1 MAKGRHENGEKSKA
15 RNLKAKQLAHGPM
28 DLPFLMLVLML
39 LAIGLIMLFSSSYA
53 YGASLSKYNNDP
65 YYFIKS
71 QAFYAAI
78 GLVLMYIISRI
89 DYQFWRALSIPVLLV
104 AIITLVLV
112 LIPGVGVT
120 LGGATRWLHL
130 FLVAGPTY
138 QPSEIAKLGIILF
151 FSASLSKRKTGLHEF
166 KTTLK
171 QPWEGIRHWLDK
183 VGLLELLPYLFI
195 LLLVAL
201 LMLLE
206 PHMSGTILILAAGAS
221 IMFAAGTRWYWYIIA
236 LGAGGG
242 MLIYIMTQTE
252 YMATRIETW
261 LDPWDAAAS
270 SDSAYQITQSLIAIG
285 SGGLLGKG
293 LGQSVQKYMYLPEP
307 YNDFIFA
314 IVAEELGFVGCLI
327 ILALFAL
334 LIIRGYWLSLHAR
347 DRFGS
352 LLVVGIT
359 TLLATQ
365 VFLNIAVVTGL
376 IPTTGI
382 SLPFFSYGGTA
393 LIIQLCEMG
402 IVLSVSRQIPAPKPA
417 TQKKTSSTETAAGA
431 V

>member
-1 MAKGRHENGEKSKA
+1 MAQSNQEKRRLRA
-15 RNLKAKQLAHGPM
+15 ERAKELSRGPIDM
-28 DLPFLMLVLML
+28 PFLMLVMLL
-39 LAIGLIMLFSSSYA
+39 LAIGMIMLFSASYA
-53 YGASLSKYNNDP
+53 YGASLSKYHNDP

-71 QAFYAAI
+71 QAIYGAA
-78 GLVLMYIISRI
+78 GLVIMYLLSRI
-89 DYQFWRALSIPVLLV
+89 NYQIWRAFSVPVMAVAIATLLLV
-104 AIITLVLV
+104 LT
-112 LIPGVGVT
+112 PFGVT
-120 LGGATRWLHL
+120 LGGATRWLYIL
-130 FLVAGPTY
+130 LVAGPTF

-151 FSASLSKRKTGLHEF
+151 FSASLSKRRTGLHTF
-166 KTTLK
+166 RTRL
-171 QPWEGIRHWLDK
+171 PGILDRFRSLLDR
-183 VGLLELLPYLFI
+183 VGLWEMFPYLG
-195 LLLVAL
+195 LLLFVSA
-201 LMLLE
+201 LMLAE

-221 IMFAAGTRWYWYIIA
+221 IMFAAGTRWYWYLIA
-236 LGAGGG
+236 LAGGG
-242 MLIYIMTQTE
+242 TMLAFIMTQTS
-252 YMATRIETW
+252 YMTARITTW
-261 LDPWDAAAS
+261 LNPWDSAAS

-365 VFLNIAVVTGL
+365 VFLNIAVVTSL

-393 LIIQLCEMG
+393 LIIQLAEMG
-402 IVLSVSRQIPAPKPA
+402 IVLSVSRQIPAPGGN
-417 TQKKTSSTETAAGA
+417 KTPED

>member
-1 MAKGRHENGEKSKA
+1 MAIFRRGEHEASSDREL
-15 RNLKAKQLAHGPM
+15 RAKQMARGPI

-71 QAFYAAI
+71 QAIYAAV
-78 GLVLMYIISRI
+78 GLILMYIISKI
-89 DYQFWRALSIPVLLV
+89 NYQFWRFLSVPVLLL
-104 AIITLVLV
+104 AIVTLVLV

-120 LGGATRWLHL
+120 LSGATRWLHI
-130 FLVAGPTY
+130 FLVAGPTF

-151 FSASLSKRKTGLHEF
+151 FSASLSKRKTGLHTFRRRLPGPLEA
-166 KTTLK
+166 
-171 QPWEGIRHWLDK
+171 IRRWLDK
-183 VGLLELLPYLFI
+183 VGLWEMLPYL
-195 LLLVAL
+195 LLLLFVAM
-201 LMLLE
+201 LMLME

-221 IMFAAGTRWYWYIIA
+221 IMFAAGTKWYWYVIA
-236 LGAGGG
+236 IAGGSG
-242 MLIYIMTQTE
+242 MLAYIMTQTE
-252 YMATRIETW
+252 YMATRIQTW
-261 LDPWDAAAS
+261 LNPWDS
-270 SDSAYQITQSLIAIG
+270 STSSSSAYQITQSLIAIG

-365 VFLNIAVVTGL
+365 VFLNIAVVTSL

-393 LIIQLCEMG
+393 LIIQLAEMG
-402 IVLSVSRQIPAPKPA
+402 IVLSVSRQIPAPKTAEQSAKKSEPVKNA
-417 TQKKTSSTETAAGA
+417 T
-431 V
+431 